1 MDLLR
6 RSPPSPPQRAMSSRK
21 ILVGVKRVVDYAVKV
36 RVKKDGS
43 GVDLN
48 NVKMSMNPFC
58 EIAVEEALR
67 LREAKHAGEVIIVT
81 IGPKKAAETVRV
93 ALGMGADRALHIAV
107 PNGDAEL
114 QPLAVASILKTVV
127 EKEKP
132 DVVILGKQSIDGD
145 NNQTG
150 QMLAGMLGWPQVCS
164 IACHRLY
171 RVLGSR
177 MKTNF
182 HHSRRS
188 YESAEFNPRA
198 NTVIQLDYINQTLTA
213 ANRPASNH
221 PLDNVALPDP
231 AFSN

>member
-1 MDLLR
+1 M
-6 RSPPSPPQRAMSSRK
+6 SRK

-36 RVKKDGS
+36 RVKRDGT

-67 LREAKHAGEVIIVT
+67 IREAKHVNEVVAVT

-93 ALGMGADRALHIAV
+93 ALSMGADRALHITV
-107 PNGDAEL
+107 PEDHPEL

-127 EKEKP
+127 EKESP

-150 QMLAGMLGWPQVCS
+150 QMLAGMLGWPQVS
-164 IACHRLY
+164 FYLRS
-171 RVLGSR
+171 VLLMR
-177 MKTNF
+177 FAWRRKRHI
-182 HHSRRS
+182 HHHDGLMIVP
-188 YESAEFNPRA
+188 N
-198 NTVIQLDYINQTLTA
+198 
-213 ANRPASNH
+213 
-221 PLDNVALPDP
+221 
-231 AFSN
+231 